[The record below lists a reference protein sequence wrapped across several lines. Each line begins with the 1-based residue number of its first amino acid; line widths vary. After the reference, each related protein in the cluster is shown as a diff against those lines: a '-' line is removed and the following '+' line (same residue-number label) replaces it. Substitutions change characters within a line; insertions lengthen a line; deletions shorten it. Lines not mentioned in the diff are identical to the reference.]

1 MLRFLALCFAL
12 LLPLQ
17 FAWAGAAAYCEHET
31 SSVRAEHFGHHA
43 HVHEAEGGQKA
54 SGKFV
59 ADADCGAC
67 HATGSMLAANITGA
81 RALPSSSAHAVPTP
95 LLPIAS
101 AVGRAPDRPQWLR
114 LA

>member
-1 MLRFLALCFAL
+1 MLRFLVLCFAMM
-12 LLPLQ
+12 LPLQ

-31 SSVRAEHFGHHA
+31 SSAQAEHFGHHA

-54 SGKFV
+54 GGPFV

-67 HATGSMLAANITGA
+67 HANGSMLAANINGT
-81 RALPSSSAHAVPTP
+81 RALPSPATHAAAAA

-101 AVGRAPDRPQWLR
+101 ALARAPDRPQWPP

>member
-1 MLRFLALCFAL
+1 MFRLFLLCFAL

-31 SSVRAEHFGHHA
+31 STARAEHFGHHA
-43 HVHEAEGGQKA
+43 HVHEAETSQKA
-54 SGKFV
+54 GAKFI

-67 HATGSMLAANITGA
+67 HASGAPLIATLASAL
-81 RALPSSSAHAVPTP
+81 ALPSAAVHAAPT
-95 LLPIAS
+95 LLGPIAS
-101 AVGRAPDRPQWLR
+101 ALARAPDRPQWRR